1 MLSPILSAVD
11 LPSADLPLERIAFG
25 SCCKQGRPQHIW
37 PAIAAWNPQFFLFLG
52 DNIYG
57 DTDDMDLLRRKYAEL
72 LAEPGYRSLTKS
84 CPVLAIWD
92 DHDYGINDGGAD
104 FPPKAESQRIFL
116 ETFGVPK
123 DRPAW
128 SRPGIHDAHVF
139 GPEGKRVQIILLDT
153 RYFRSPLVKDATDRP
168 KHLGPY
174 GENRDPA
181 ATILGSEQWA
191 WLEAQ
196 FRQPAE
202 LRLVC
207 SSIQVLPVDH
217 HWERWQN
224 VPHERERLLGLA
236 GASGDAP
243 VLFLSGDRHL
253 AELMVLET
261 SPGRNIYE
269 ATSSGLSHAGGGQSS
284 EPNRFRQGDVFRALN
299 FGSLRIDWAG
309 SLPTVHVNIHDDQ
322 GQAVRELKIPLQ

>member
-1 MLSPILSAVD
+1 MTLPILPAAP
-11 LPSADLPLERIAFG
+11 LPADAPLERIAFG

-37 PAIAAWNPQFFLFLG
+37 PVIAAWNPQLFLFLG

-57 DTDDMDLLRRKYAEL
+57 DTDDMALLRRKYADL
-72 LAEPGYRSLTKS
+72 LAEPGYRRLRET
-84 CPVLAIWD
+84 CPVLAVWD
-92 DHDYGINDGGAD
+92 DHDYGLNDGGAE

-153 RYFRSPLVKDATDRP
+153 RYFRSPLVKGGGDWP

-174 GENRDPA
+174 GEASDPS
-181 ATILGSEQWA
+181 ATMLGDEQWT

-196 FRQPAE
+196 LRLPAE
-202 LRLVC
+202 LRLIC

-224 VPHERERLLGLA
+224 LPRERARLLSLA
-236 GASGDAP
+236 ASAPGTAP
-243 VLFLSGDRHL
+243 VVFLSGDRHL
-253 AELMVLET
+253 AELMVLE
-261 SPGRNIYE
+261 SSSGRALHE
-269 ATSSGLSHAGGGQSS
+269 ATSSGLSHAGGGQDA
-284 EPNRFRQGDVFRALN
+284 EPNRFRRGEPFRALN
-299 FGSLRIDWAG
+299 FGSLRIRWAG
-309 SLPTVHVNIHDDQ
+309 PTPGVNVAIHDDQ
-322 GQAVRELKIPLQ
+322 GREVREMAVPLQ